1 MIDGD
6 FARIM
11 RFALEVDRLK
21 DVLRVTRPAAI
32 GRRENSAEHSWH
44 VALLAALL
52 QEHAAEPVD
61 LQRAIE
67 ILLVH
72 DIPEIE
78 IGDTIIFAPRTAEM
92 AAAEEEA
99 ARQLFGLLPEREAAW
114 CFERWQEYELR
125 ETPEARYAY
134 AVDRLMPLLHN
145 LGSGGAGWTENRVP
159 LEPVL
164 TVNAPIE
171 DALPEVWEQVRA
183 ALLEHAERGGFDHE

>member
-1 MIDGD
+1 VINGD

-32 GRRENSAEHSWH
+32 ARRENSAEHSWH

-52 QEHAAEPVD
+52 QKHAAGPVD
-61 LQRAIE
+61 LQRVIE

-78 IGDTIIFAPRTAEM
+78 IGDTIVFAPRTAEM
-92 AAAEEEA
+92 AAAEEQA
-99 ARQLFGLLPEREAAW
+99 ARQLFGLLPEREAIW
-114 CFERWQEYELR
+114 CFERWREYELR

-145 LGSGGAGWTENRVP
+145 LVSGGAGWTENRVP

-164 TVNAPIE
+164 TVNAPIA
-171 DALPEVWEQVRA
+171 DALPEVWVQVKA